1 MEQTKQTIKPAAHM
15 NFFLW
20 YYSSGILGI
29 ARTAKAYIR
38 YVFHRFNIAGL
49 FRTLL
54 SPWKRDVSFQNW
66 RGFHPI
72 LAAEALVNNLVTR
85 VLGGIVRL
93 AVLVFGLVAAVFV
106 GVVVIVFSGFAA
118 VAPITLIGGA
128 FLIGWLYGTSFG
140 IAAFVTAF
148 VIIIIGVLAWHEADR
163 NSRDYTHEPEHAP
176 WRDRA
181 LMRLGLGPKNVSN
194 ENIATVEN
202 RTAFFAARRVPLE
215 RFEEAWEIER
225 QRFIEKEI
233 DERFWDWEY
242 LRRAPRL
249 GKYWAYAYT
258 THLDHYIVDLSE
270 GDFSNYRGQK
280 SIGREK
286 VIDMLTLTLTRPT
299 DNSALLVGDPGIG
312 KRSIIHALA
321 ERIRENNYTDSL
333 IDEARIVIFDLGQ
346 VISDAHSQGMDPK
359 GLLRDLLNEA
369 VYAGNVVLV
378 IEGIDRFL
386 DPNSDLSVGDVL
398 NDYLSLPTC
407 RIIGLMTGEAHHS
420 LGQRQIP
427 ALKYFETVQVP
438 EPSREETT
446 LILLNT
452 FKTLEKKRPVFTIQA
467 LHTIVEGAERYNWE
481 LPFPE
486 RAIDLAQ
493 EVLVYWEKNPNLSF
507 IEREIVEDFLEE
519 KSGIPMGEA
528 SEAEREKLL
537 NLEALLHERVIGQAE
552 AIEQMA
558 EAFRKAR
565 AGLGND
571 KKPIGS
577 FLFLGPTG
585 VGKTETA
592 KALAHVYFGDE
603 DRMVRLDMS
612 EFQTPQSIDELIGSA
627 EMNVQGRM
635 TTLMKEHPYSIL
647 LLDELEKAYPRALD
661 LFLQILDEGYVTDGF
676 GHKVNFRNAI
686 IIATSNAG
694 ANLIHEATNAGRSM
708 VEIEDELMSSI
719 ISQGIFRPEFLNR
732 FDGVVLFNSLTIEE
746 MGQVTALKLRAFSDK
761 LYKEKKVKLSFT
773 PEAIQ
778 AVVANGYERE
788 YGARSINRY
797 IADVVED
804 TIVKRLLQGTLT
816 EGAEIIFTEADLAD

>member
-1 MEQTKQTIKPAAHM
+1 MG
-15 NFFLW
+15 FFFW
-20 YYSSGILGI
+20 YYTKGI
-29 ARTAKAYIR
+29 AGIAHIARDYVR
-38 YVFHRFNIAGL
+38 YVWHRFNIAGL

-54 SPWKRDVSFQNW
+54 SPWHRDVSFQTW

-72 LAAEALVNNLVTR
+72 LAAEALINNLVTR
-85 VLGGIVRL
+85 ILGGVMRL
-93 AVLVFGLVAAVFV
+93 AVLVFGLGMIVLV
-106 GVVVIVFSGFAA
+106 GALVLALSGFAL
-118 VAPITLIGGA
+118 VAPILLVGGSFVLGLI
-128 FLIGWLYGTSFG
+128 LGTVFG
-140 IAAFVTAF
+140 IATFLAAAIFVL
-148 VIIIIGVLAWHEADR
+148 IGVLAWHESER
-163 NSRDYTHEPEHAP
+163 NSKDYTLEPEHAP

-181 LMRLGLGPKNVSN
+181 LLRLGISPKEVST
-194 ENIATVEN
+194 ENIATPEN
-202 RTAFFAARRVPLE
+202 REAFLASHRIA
-215 RFEEAWEIER
+215 FEFFDQAWEVER
-225 QRFIEKEI
+225 QHYLEKEQA
-233 DERFWDWEY
+233 ECFWDWEQ
-242 LRRAPRL
+242 LKKAPRI
-249 GKYWAYAYT
+249 GKYWSYAYT
-258 THLDHYIVDLSE
+258 PHLDHYISDLSE
-270 GDFSNYRGQK
+270 GDVSNYRGQQA
-280 SIGREK
+280 IGREK
-286 VIDMLTLTLTRPT
+286 TIEMLVLTLTRPT

-312 KRSIIHALA
+312 KRTIVHALA
-321 ERIRENNYTDSL
+321 ERIRENQFSDSAL
-333 IDEARIVIFDLGQ
+333 DEARFVLFDLGQ
-346 VISDAHSQGMDPK
+346 VISDARSQGTDPK
-359 GLLRDLLNEA
+359 GLLRDLMNQA

-378 IEGIDRFL
+378 IEGIDMFL
-386 DPNSDLSVGDVL
+386 DPSNDMAVGDVF

-407 RIIGLMTGEAHHS
+407 RIIGLMTGEAYHT

-427 ALKYFETVQVP
+427 ALKYFETIQVP
-438 EPSREETT
+438 EPTREDTIR
-446 LILLNT
+446 ILLDT
-452 FKTLEKKRPVFTIQA
+452 FKTLEKNRPVFTLQA
-467 LHTIVEGAERYNWE
+467 LQAIVEGAERYNWE

-493 EVLVYWEKNPNLSF
+493 EVLVYWEKHPELPF
-507 IEREIVEDFLEE
+507 IERTIVEDFLEE

-528 SEAEREKLL
+528 SAEEREKLL
-537 NLEALLHERVIGQAE
+537 NLESLLHERVIGQE
-552 AIEQMA
+552 LAIKQMS

-565 AGLGND
+565 SGLGND

-592 KALAHVYFGDE
+592 KALAAVYFGDE

-694 ANLIHEATNAGRSM
+694 ADIIHAATAEGRSM
-708 VEIEDELMSSI
+708 IDVEDELMSTI
-719 ISQGIFRPEFLNR
+719 ISKGLFRPEFLNR
-732 FDGVVLFNSLTIEE
+732 FDGVILFNSLTAEE
-746 MGQVTALKLRAFSDK
+746 MEQVTALKLQAFADK
-761 LYKEKKVKLSFT
+761 LYTEKKIRLSFT
-773 PEAIQ
+773 PEAIR

-804 TIVKRLLQGTLT
+804 TIVKQLLQGTLV
-816 EGAEIIFTEADLAD
+816 EGAEVTFTEADLAG